1 MANESRL
8 KIQRE
13 KKRIYHEKS
22 RKQNKE
28 NPTSLSSFTCASS
41 RKHTLKKVVKALPK
55 SPNKRI
61 EIVKSLASKFDLRI
75 KLDHKKLGRPEN
87 ASSDE
92 KQTWLS
98 KFLDRSDIT
107 YTKSGKNNQRYVGK
121 ENDKSVFVP
130 IKYLLWN
137 IRDLLNIANGYSLA
151 NEIVTDSFSKVFD
164 KQLTFRQLYAFLR
177 VEKNFYLTGTCHSPH
192 VCAKFARI
200 YYYYQ
205 KESPRPLKLLRQTM
219 YDR

>member
-13 KKRIYHEKS
+13 KKIIYREKS

-41 RKHTLKKVVKALPK
+41 RKHTLKKVVKTLPK
-55 SPNKRI
+55 SPNKWI

-107 YTKSGKNNQRYVGK
+107 YTKSGKNNQRYVGN
-121 ENDKSVFVP
+121 ENEKSVFVP

-137 IRDLLNIANGYSLA
+137 TRDLLNIANGCLLA
-151 NEIVTDSFSKVFD
+151 NEIVTDSFSNVFD
-164 KQLTFRQLYAFLR
+164 KQLTFRQLYASLR
-177 VEKNFYLTGTCHSPH
+177 VEKNFYLTGTFHSPH

-200 YYYYQ
+200 YYYYR